1 MADGKV
7 DGTSGGNNIH
17 TSFVDADGDSVDGA
31 DGNNDS
37 IFGYGGNDTISA
49 GLGNDTAYGGA
60 GNDTL
65 YGGSGDDHL
74 YGDSGDDY
82 LVGDS
87 GSDTLHSGAGND
99 TYAGGSGQDYIDF
112 GAETSGVSVDLGNG
126 TMGGAASG
134 DAFGGGIDGIYGSNY
149 DDTISGFDAYALSG
163 DAYTNIFYGR
173 AGNDVLNGRGG
184 PDQLYG
190 GSGDDTFQMTAW
202 PGNDTIVG
210 GEGGSDNDVID
221 FSGTSGPVT
230 VAFSGTETGTVIYA
244 SDTVSFSE
252 VETVRMTSG
261 ADTATGGA
269 GAETIYGEGGNDSIT
284 MNGGADSVAAGS
296 GADTVYGGSGDDSL
310 AGDSGDDSIY
320 GGMGADIL
328 SGSAGA
334 DRIEGGSGDDVLL
347 GGSGNDTLL
356 GNSGADTIYGGTGDD
371 SINGGSGDDSLSG
384 GSGNDTIYGYSGN
397 DTLTGG
403 SGIDSL
409 YGGTGNDSLYS
420 ASGDD
425 VIYGDSG
432 DDTVTLT
439 GMNNYALYGGE
450 DPGDTDYDI
459 LDISALGG
467 AGQVSSITYD
477 TPDKENGTIF
487 FTNGNSATFQGF
499 EQIVCFARG
508 TRLLTENG
516 YRRVESLTEGDLL
529 QTRDNG
535 LQPILWIGRRRI
547 STTAE
552 TAPVVITEGTWGAN
566 RPLKVS
572 PQHRLLF
579 AGWQAEVLFGEPE
592 VLIPAK
598 HLVDGRSIRRKSDGD
613 VVYFHV
619 CLERHEIL
627 CADGVAAES
636 FLPGDI
642 GTAAL
647 PEDQLQRL
655 YAALPAL
662 RADVNALTPARPLLK
677 GYEAQAL
684 RDLIANART
693 RPVADA

>member
-1 MADGKV
+1 
-7 DGTSGGNNIH
+7 
-17 TSFVDADGDSVDGA
+17 
-31 DGNNDS
+31 
-37 IFGYGGNDTISA
+37 
-49 GLGNDTAYGGA
+49 
-60 GNDTL
+60 
-65 YGGSGDDHL
+65 
-74 YGDSGDDY
+74 
-82 LVGDS
+82 
-87 GSDTLHSGAGND
+87 
-99 TYAGGSGQDYIDF
+99 
-112 GAETSGVSVDLGNG
+112 
-126 TMGGAASG
+126 
-134 DAFGGGIDGIYGSNY
+134 
-149 DDTISGFDAYALSG
+149 
-163 DAYTNIFYGR
+163 
-173 AGNDVLNGRGG
+173 
-184 PDQLYG
+184 
-190 GSGDDTFQMTAW
+190 
-202 PGNDTIVG
+202 
-210 GEGGSDNDVID
+210 
-221 FSGTSGPVT
+221 
-230 VAFSGTETGTVIYA
+230 
-244 SDTVSFSE
+244 
-252 VETVRMTSG
+252 MTSG

-334 DRIEGGSGDDVLL
+334 DRIEGGSGGDVLL

-356 GNSGADTIYGGTGDD
+356 GNSGPDTIYGGTGDD

-397 DTLTGG
+397 DTLTG
-403 SGIDSL
+403 
-409 YGGTGNDSLYS
+409 
-420 ASGDD
+420 
-425 VIYGDSG
+425 
-432 DDTVTLT
+432 
-439 GMNNYALYGGE
+439 
-450 DPGDTDYDI
+450 
-459 LDISALGG
+459 
-467 AGQVSSITYD
+467 
-477 TPDKENGTIF
+477 
-487 FTNGNSATFQGF
+487 
-499 EQIVCFARG
+499 
-508 TRLLTENG
+508 
-516 YRRVESLTEGDLL
+516 
-529 QTRDNG
+529 DNG

-684 RDLIANART
+684 HDLIANART